1 MIEYINKQMEKQKN
15 KQINSLINIDKTDGS
30 KV

>member
-15 KQINSLINIDKTDGS
+15 KQINSLINIEKTDGS